1 MNQHDPLLL
10 SVLLM
15 GHSLSGISNVAK
27 IDDMS
32 QAEAEL
38 KNKLL
43 LGNYQ
48 LRKILNGKPKK
59 LDFKDECGPL
69 GEYNEISEYS
79 ALYGR
84 SQCAWLAQGLYD
96 ALEDTF
102 NPQGVMVKD
111 EKGEVVHWL
120 VQVEHVGQTFF
131 LDSFGIYTDHDH
143 LKHRYPTTNIESIE
157 TFSFIDDDNIT
168 ESLNNIFCNDIDMME
183 GEMEDAFPDKEF
195 CMADVCDR
203 HDFYMKSIGQNH
215 LAILANLLLPNK
227 ELSPSP

>member
-1 MNQHDPLLL
+1 MHKSDPVMI
-10 SVLLM
+10 SMLLM
-15 GHSLSGISNVAK
+15 EHSLSGLSKVAK

-38 KNKLL
+38 KNKIL

-48 LRKILNGKPKK
+48 LRKILNGKPKT
-59 LDFKDECGPL
+59 LEFSEECGPL
-69 GEYNEISEYS
+69 GEFSLIGEYS

-120 VQVEHVGQTFF
+120 VQVEHVGQTYF

-143 LKHRYPTTNIESIE
+143 LKVRYPTTNIESVE
-157 TFSFIDDDNIT
+157 TFSFTDDDLIT
-168 ESLNNIFCNDIDMME
+168 ESLNNMFCNDIDMME
-183 GEMEDAFPDKEF
+183 GLMEDAFPDIEF

-215 LAILANLLLPNK
+215 LAILDSLLQPNK
-227 ELSPSP
+227 ELNPSP